1 MRRYYETCP
10 ECHARMIRTGAKRV
24 SVATGWNG
32 ETLYD
37 YEYRC
42 EFCSKNYVYDLN
54 CNWLDSSDTAFV
66 GIK

>member
-1 MRRYYETCP
+1 
-10 ECHARMIRTGAKRV
+10 MIRTGAKRV

-54 CNWLDSSDTAFV
+54 SNWLDSSEGAFA